1 MSKGILA
8 SAGSSQ
14 PIRIT
19 GAGPATIRA
28 AEGEGKD
35 AKLASFEGTAYTGAV
50 MRPGGW
56 FEDLI
61 IDLGGVEVPSQHR
74 PALRQHDH
82 EQIVG
87 HTTEVKVN
95 KEGVHVAG
103 LFSGQQEHSD
113 KVVVPAKNGFQ
124 WQLSIGADPI
134 TTERL
139 EPGEEA
145 DVNGR
150 TVKGPLVISR
160 KTRLGEISF
169 VPLGADGD
177 TSATIAAQQGGPKM
191 NPWHLAL
198 KDLMTK
204 LRAAAGTVELAKY
217 SDGEIDKMTADEA
230 RAALKKCMDE
240 EGKAKAADDD
250 DDDDD
255 DGEDGKKAK
264 NKSKSARALRIQAE
278 VDQVMT
284 AARQQAAT
292 EHIRQ
297 SAITAAVRK
306 HLGADPAGHEIE
318 LDGKRVILIAH
329 AIGQN
334 WTVERAELEAL
345 RAARPT
351 GPVGVPGGLAYATT
365 TPEVTGAVLESAVLH
380 ALRHQLLLEDDSFY
394 LDMAP
399 DGRTPIRRVPA
410 RIQAEAQRD
419 FRQRYTDQVQQAAH
433 TRFHGRI
440 TLHELLSIGL
450 RLTGYTGSL
459 DLRSEGGIT
468 SALKAWDYLDRQN
481 SIRAEGSSN
490 ASFSNILANVM
501 NKFALQGYL
510 YTEQTWREI
519 CAIRP
524 VSDFKA
530 TKSINL
536 LGLTQFKKFGAAGEL
551 VNFTLGDQA
560 FSNQADPYG
569 GIVTIPWT
577 HLVNDDLGILGQ
589 VPAKVGQGAGLA
601 LNDVIWALWAAMAAG
616 TVNGDD
622 GVAFFRTGSLLTD
635 AAKKQ
640 GKAYKANKMSGGPSA
655 LSSAALATAKAL
667 YDNQIDPNGN
677 PLGFEGT
684 MPTLLFGP
692 SNWVT
697 ALELATYREL
707 VYGGA
712 AAAKQPQGNIWAGK
726 VKPAMSRYIEN
737 ASYVNSTTAFWL
749 MFNPAVL
756 AVIEACF
763 LNGVDT
769 PAVLQAGPDYQFD
782 KPGISIRGTMPFGA
796 NQQNFR
802 GGVYSVGA

>member
-1 MSKGILA
+1 MPGSATGRLPISSFGPAAATIGASFWRSRPRNRRKLSGLAWTSATPGKRPSEFRKTKTPTRAATRNPRPRARTARNRRGNRPMSKGILA

-255 DGEDGKKAK
+255 DDGEDGKKAK

-284 AARQQAAT
+284 AARQQA
-292 EHIRQ
+292 
-297 SAITAAVRK
+297 
-306 HLGADPAGHEIE
+306 
-318 LDGKRVILIAH
+318 
-329 AIGQN
+329 
-334 WTVERAELEAL
+334 
-345 RAARPT
+345 
-351 GPVGVPGGLAYATT
+351 
-365 TPEVTGAVLESAVLH
+365 
-380 ALRHQLLLEDDSFY
+380 
-394 LDMAP
+394 
-399 DGRTPIRRVPA
+399 
-410 RIQAEAQRD
+410 
-419 FRQRYTDQVQQAAH
+419 
-433 TRFHGRI
+433 
-440 TLHELLSIGL
+440 
-450 RLTGYTGSL
+450 
-459 DLRSEGGIT
+459 
-468 SALKAWDYLDRQN
+468 
-481 SIRAEGSSN
+481 
-490 ASFSNILANVM
+490 
-501 NKFALQGYL
+501 
-510 YTEQTWREI
+510 
-519 CAIRP
+519 
-524 VSDFKA
+524 
-530 TKSINL
+530 
-536 LGLTQFKKFGAAGEL
+536 
-551 VNFTLGDQA
+551 
-560 FSNQADPYG
+560 
-569 GIVTIPWT
+569 
-577 HLVNDDLGILGQ
+577 
-589 VPAKVGQGAGLA
+589 
-601 LNDVIWALWAAMAAG
+601 
-616 TVNGDD
+616 
-622 GVAFFRTGSLLTD
+622 
-635 AAKKQ
+635 
-640 GKAYKANKMSGGPSA
+640 
-655 LSSAALATAKAL
+655 
-667 YDNQIDPNGN
+667 
-677 PLGFEGT
+677 
-684 MPTLLFGP
+684 
-692 SNWVT
+692 
-697 ALELATYREL
+697 
-707 VYGGA
+707 
-712 AAAKQPQGNIWAGK
+712 
-726 VKPAMSRYIEN
+726 
-737 ASYVNSTTAFWL
+737 
-749 MFNPAVL
+749 
-756 AVIEACF
+756 
-763 LNGVDT
+763 
-769 PAVLQAGPDYQFD
+769 
-782 KPGISIRGTMPFGA
+782 
-796 NQQNFR
+796 
-802 GGVYSVGA
+802 